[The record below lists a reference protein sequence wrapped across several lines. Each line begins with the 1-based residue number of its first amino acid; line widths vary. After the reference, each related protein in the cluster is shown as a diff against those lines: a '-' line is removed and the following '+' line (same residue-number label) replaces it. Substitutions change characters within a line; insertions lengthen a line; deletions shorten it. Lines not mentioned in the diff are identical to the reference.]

1 MYQILKEISG
11 LYKYYRGKTPKV
23 FIEPSDDSKTAQLLN
38 EILSK
43 TSENEADLAKKLGYK
58 SESDKS
64 YMVLRKYLHEKL
76 LNLCFYLNPETLYQN
91 PYMIQYYTSYKNLF
105 ISKVLFSIGFYT
117 NAEKIAESTIKLA
130 KRFEFWE
137 IISSLSTTL
146 SDYHAARG
154 NAVKSRSYYN
164 LADKAIVKQRNER
177 RIKSFI
183 NEMNIYFSRQTT
195 ASSEVYTALIQYLNE
210 AEQICKNDNA
220 FNSNYYLYRLKVIQY
235 QATFQYQNAIQACDE
250 GIEYI
255 SKADEMFV
263 SLRMGI
269 MLGTKMHCFLN
280 LRDFE
285 SANKFAKESESYFV
299 PGTQNWYVI
308 NEYYYVLSLQT
319 KNFETAYLTLKKVID
334 YPGFER
340 LPTARKEKWQVLR
353 AHMEF
358 LQHANIWQLSNVQV
372 IDSKFRLN
380 KFINDV
386 PVFQR
391 DKKGVNISILILQIL
406 FLLINKDYTGIIDR
420 KEALT
425 RYIRRHLAT
434 KQNERS
440 RVFMTLL
447 SKMIIFN
454 FNGEKVEYK
463 TKKLRKQLG
472 EEVYNYATNMGGN
485 EILDFEMLWEWVI
498 KELKKNKP

>member
-1 MYQILKEISG
+1 MYHILKEISG
-11 LYKYYRGKTPKV
+11 LYKYYRGKSPKV
-23 FIEPSDDSKTAQLLN
+23 FVEPNEESKTAQLLK
-38 EILSK
+38 EILNSAECN
-43 TSENEADLAKKLGYK
+43 ENELAIELGYEG
-58 SESDKS
+58 ESDKS
-64 YMVLRKYLHEKL
+64 YMVLRKYLLEKM
-76 LNLCFYLNPETLYQN
+76 LNIVFYLNPEVVYSN
-91 PYMIQYYTSYKNLF
+91 PYMVNYFKCQKNQFLA
-105 ISKVLFSIGFYT
+105 KVLFGIGLYK
-117 NAEKIAESTIKLA
+117 NAERVTNTTLRLA
-130 KRFEFWE
+130 QQYEFWE
-137 IISSLSTTL
+137 IVSSLTSTF

-154 NAVKSRSYYN
+154 NEKKTLLYHKIAEN
-164 LADKAIVKQRNER
+164 AIKKQLNER
-177 RIKSFI
+177 KIKRYI
-183 NEMNIYFSRQTT
+183 NEMNIYYSRNTVSDQ
-195 ASSEVYTALIQYLNE
+195 ALLEKLRLYVTE
-210 AEQICKNDNA
+210 SAQICKIDKA
-220 FNSNYYLYRLKVIQY
+220 FNVNYYFLRLKVIQY
-235 QATFQYQNAIQACDE
+235 QAKFEYEKAIKACDE

-285 SANKFAKESESYFV
+285 SANMFAKESESYFV

-319 KNFETAYLTLKKVID
+319 KNYETAYLTLKKIID
-334 YPGFER
+334 FPGFER
-340 LPTARKEKWQVLR
+340 LPTARKEKWQVMR

-358 LQHANIWQLSNVQV
+358 LQHANIWKPANVNT